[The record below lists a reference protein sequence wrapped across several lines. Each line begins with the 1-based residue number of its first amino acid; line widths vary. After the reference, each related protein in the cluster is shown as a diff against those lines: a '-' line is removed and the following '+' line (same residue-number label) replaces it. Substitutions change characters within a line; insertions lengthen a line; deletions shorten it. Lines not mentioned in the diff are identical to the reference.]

1 MGWEKKVKQIPKY
14 IFLFPVAC
22 RGQMT
27 ENNVRSCEK
36 LNASFCVNQISALRS
51 DFPSHYIFVRLIVH
65 FGSNLMTVKAQV
77 QSNVFDFHWI
87 LHGPHKK
94 TVETQQKNECSIF
107 PWESLFSLKR
117 KNIIGSLYRAALAR
131 YMARCTDQRQFVHTK
146 KECVCAPIQKQQQ
159 HSLMCVFCTFIARSL
174 RRLDRQLM

>member
-1 MGWEKKVKQIPKY
+1 MKQIPKY
-14 IFLFPVAC
+14 IFLFPVAY

-77 QSNVFDFHWI
+77 QSNVFDFH
-87 LHGPHKK
+87 
-94 TVETQQKNECSIF
+94 
-107 PWESLFSLKR
+107 
-117 KNIIGSLYRAALAR
+117 
-131 YMARCTDQRQFVHTK
+131 
-146 KECVCAPIQKQQQ
+146 
-159 HSLMCVFCTFIARSL
+159 
-174 RRLDRQLM
+174 

>member
-1 MGWEKKVKQIPKY
+1 MRKIECFILCKSDQRI
-14 IFLFPVAC
+14 
-22 RGQMT
+22 
-27 ENNVRSCEK
+27 
-36 LNASFCVNQISALRS
+36 ALRFS
-51 DFPSHYIFVRLIVH
+51 LSLH
-65 FGSNLMTVKAQV
+65 FCSIDCSFRIESYDC
-77 QSNVFDFHWI
+77 QSSSAIECFRFSLNF
-87 LHGPHKK
+87 
-94 TVETQQKNECSIF
+94 TRATQKNGRNTTKKNECSIF